1 MRTITVAVAVALLQA
16 VPHGAAQ
23 GPPRTLVAVFAHGDD
38 ETSVGPILARYARE
52 GAQVHLVIVTDG
64 AQGGLNTAI
73 ARGPELARARAEE
86 ARCATDALGARPPI
100 LLGYPD
106 GKLGDYGTDPALL
119 YRLTA
124 RLHEELQRLRPDA
137 LITWGPDGAVGHPDH
152 RLVSTLVTQLV
163 RAGAPGVPERV
174 FHAYL
179 PAEGIKVINPAR
191 GVPPL
196 LIPHGEVPSTC
207 TCRSRPP
214 TVPRPCARWPAIGRS
229 TRRRSCA
236 GSPRQARRCG
246 RASSA
251 SSRCRRRWP
260 ATIYSRSSDT
270 RRPKRRGRG
279 LMPAVSAHTS
289 QPIDTGRWHRTAVA
303 LASGL
308 ALLIVVPSAQPGAVP
323 SAPQVSM
330 HVPVPPAVVPMDGRR
345 WLIYELHLEN
355 RGAPRPRR

>member
-1 MRTITVAVAVALLQA
+1 MRTITVGALAVALLQV
-16 VPHGAAQ
+16 VPDGAAQ

-73 ARGPELARARAEE
+73 ARGPDLARARAEE

-119 YRLTA
+119 FRLTA

-196 LIPHGEVPSTC
+196 LIPQAKYFDVHVPFTPADGAAALRSMGCHRSQYPEEVMRRVAEASPQVWQGVVRLIAMS
-207 TCRSRPP
+207 
-214 TVPRPCARWPAIGRS
+214 PAMAGDDLFREAVTRAGRS
-229 TRRRSCA
+229 GVDDVQC
-236 GSPRQARRCG
+236 Q
-246 RASSA
+246 
-251 SSRCRRRWP
+251 
-260 ATIYSRSSDT
+260 
-270 RRPKRRGRG
+270 
-279 LMPAVSAHTS
+279 
-289 QPIDTGRWHRTAVA
+289 Q
-303 LASGL
+303 
-308 ALLIVVPSAQPGAVP
+308 
-323 SAPQVSM
+323 
-330 HVPVPPAVVPMDGRR
+330 
-345 WLIYELHLEN
+345 
-355 RGAPRPRR
+355 